1 MTAKEY
7 LRQLHILDIKIQRL
21 RVEYEDLTCRT
32 GALSEIRGIENKVGE
47 VVSKADKI
55 GRRLAKRSGEYNAR
69 REKIVRQILDLEDAR
84 YSDIL
89 LLRYVDGKRLEDVSC
104 IMRKFNGEPYSY
116 EHILHLHGQALQAFE
131 KKYLKSHS
139 NHI

>member
-32 GALSEIRGIENKVGE
+32 GALSEIRGIESEVGE

-55 GRRLAKRSGEYNAR
+55 GRRLAKRSGEYNAC
-69 REKIVRQILDLEDAR
+69 REKIVRQILDLEDTR

-89 LLRYVDGKRLEDVSC
+89 LLRYVDGKRLEDIAC
-104 IMRKFNGEPYSY
+104 IMQKSNGAPYSY

>member
-32 GALSEIRGIENKVGE
+32 GALSEIRGVESEVGE

-69 REKIVRQILDLEDAR
+69 REKIVRQILDLEDPR

-89 LLRYVDGKRLEDVSC
+89 LLRYVDGKRLEDIAC

-116 EHILHLHGQALQAFE
+116 EHILRLHGYALRSFE
-131 KKYLKSHS
+131 CKYLHKEG
-139 NHI
+139 

>member
-21 RVEYEDLTCRT
+21 RVEYEDLACRT
-32 GALSEIRGIENKVGE
+32 GALSEIRGIESDTGTII
-47 VVSKADKI
+47 SQADKI

-69 REKIVRQILDLEDAR
+69 REKIVRQILDLEDPR

-89 LLRYVDGKRLEDVSC
+89 LLRYVDGKRLEDIAC
-104 IMRKFNGEPYSY
+104 IMQKSNGAPYSY

-131 KKYLKSHS
+131 KKYLKPHS
-139 NHI
+139 NHM